1 MFKADGAPILL
12 DEDRLVALDDPAL
25 PPEVRE
31 KVQRDA
37 RPGDVLWRCV
47 RQGAPTGPLA
57 VLGWGHRPRVVE
69 WWLMSAEGD
78 LIEAYWLER

>member
-1 MFKADGAPILL
+1 MAP
-12 DEDRLVALDDPAL
+12 DE
-25 PPEVRE
+25 PEVPFPVRE
-31 KVQRDA
+31 LVRQDA

-57 VLGWGHRPRVVE
+57 LLGWGQRPLGLE
-69 WWLMSAEGD
+69 WWLTSAEGD